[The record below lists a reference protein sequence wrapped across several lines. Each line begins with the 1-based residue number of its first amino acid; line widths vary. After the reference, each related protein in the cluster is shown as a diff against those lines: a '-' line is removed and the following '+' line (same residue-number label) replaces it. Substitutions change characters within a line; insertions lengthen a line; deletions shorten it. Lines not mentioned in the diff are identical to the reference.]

1 MRAASSVALALVLV
15 LALETVPCGAYT
27 QSTTSNGL
35 GRRWP
40 AGTVIRFTFNQ
51 SFAPNNNNDL
61 TRAAIS
67 DALRTLELAMPATGG
82 VRFQDAGATSLN
94 QSGCDLVNLVTFT
107 APGADDQLPDGVI
120 AEARSFFFQQA
131 GLGECGGQ
139 TFEVTPGQIVDVDML
154 FNTRERFSTVVVEQ
168 NAFDIQSIALH
179 EGGHWLGVNHTGI
192 LGAVMSPFGDAG
204 TFAVRRLHPD
214 DLAGLRFIHGSV
226 GGAISGRVTA
236 GGAAVLGAHV
246 VASNAATGVATISAV
261 SDQSGNYRITGLPP
275 GSYRLLA
282 EPLDKPVELSNL
294 PSGFASGNAS
304 FVTLSLENAVSVG
317 TGEISGV
324 NIQVATPAAMNLERT
339 GILVGSSALVGGTPK
354 AIRRGADVSIV
365 LGGSNLSGTVRFS
378 SPRIVLR
385 GPLRPASGGFQIA
398 DVNVAADAAVG
409 TTDLY
414 FPSSSFTGGLI
425 VTVNPQVPSNGIVE
439 GAAFNQGTTAPH
451 FTPGIWIT
459 IFGTDLAEQTA
470 QADRIPLP
478 TQLGG
483 VSVRVGNR
491 LAPLNFVSPTQI
503 NALVPYEVAGTSA
516 EVFVVAGEFSE
527 SAHVPLSL
535 GTSAP
540 RVFGLGGSQG
550 AITVA
555 NTFIVAAPAGRF
567 NIGGQSSRPANRGEA
582 LSIFCTGLGRLN
594 NAPATGVASPSSP
607 LATTV
612 DPVSVTIGGRAA
624 NVLFS
629 GLTPGLVGLY
639 QINAQVPT
647 DVVPGDSVPV
657 VVRVGGGT
665 SNTVTVAV
673 Q

>member
-1 MRAASSVALALVLV
+1 MRAAASVAFALVLV

-27 QSTTSNGL
+27 QATTNSGL

-40 AGTVIRFTFNQ
+40 AGAVIRYTFNQ
-51 SFAPNNNNDL
+51 NFAPNNNNDL
-61 TRAAIS
+61 TRAAVS

-82 VRFQDAGATSLN
+82 VRFQDAGATSVN

-107 APGADDQLPDGVI
+107 APGADDQLPSGVI
-120 AEARSFFFQQA
+120 AEARSFFFQTA
-131 GLGECGGQ
+131 GLGQCGGQ

-179 EGGHWLGVNHTGI
+179 EGGHWVGLHHTGI

-204 TFAVRRLHPD
+204 TFAVRRLQPD
-214 DLAGLRFIHGSV
+214 DVAGLQFIYGSV

-236 GGAAVLGAHV
+236 GGAAVFGAHV
-246 VASNAATGVATISAV
+246 VASNAATGVATVSAV
-261 SDQSGNYRITGLPP
+261 SDQSGNYRITGLPA
-275 GSYRLLA
+275 GSYRVLA

-294 PSGFASGNAS
+294 PSGFSGGNAN
-304 FVTLSLENAVSVG
+304 FVTLSLENPVSVG
-317 TGEISGV
+317 TGETSGV
-324 NIQVATPAAMNLERT
+324 NIQVAAPAAMNLERT

-354 AIRRGADVSIV
+354 AIRRGADASIV
-365 LGGSNLSGTVRFS
+365 LGGTNLSGSVRFS
-378 SPRIVLR
+378 SSRVTLR

-398 DVNVAADAAVG
+398 DVNIAADATPGA
-409 TTDLY
+409 TDLY
-414 FPSSSFTGGLI
+414 FGTSSFTGGLI
-425 VTVNPQVPSNGIVE
+425 ITVNPQVPSNGIVE
-439 GAAFNQGTTAPH
+439 GAAFNQGTTPPH

-459 IFGTDLAEQTA
+459 IFGTDMAEQTA

-503 NALVPYEVAGTSA
+503 NALIPYEVAGTSA
-516 EVFVVAGEFSE
+516 EVFVAAGEFSE
-527 SAHVPLSL
+527 SAHITLSL
-535 GTSAP
+535 GTTAP
-540 RVFGLGGSQG
+540 RVFTLGGSQG

-612 DPVSVTIGGRAA
+612 DPVSVTIGGVAA
-624 NVLFS
+624 NVVFS

-639 QINAQVPT
+639 QINVQIPSNAPTGDAVQVIVT
-647 DVVPGDSVPV
+647 GAGN
-657 VVRVGGGT
+657 R
-665 SNTVTVAV
+665 SNTVTIAV